1 MKTSIEKEYLDKGY
15 IIRPIK
21 HIDKLNFIRELICK
35 IISNKI
41 NVKFTN
47 SMLDTFHHHIDNK
60 DLNNIRI
67 EIFKELNKEKLF
79 KKYYYEIFEDF
90 LDKLVG
96 NEIVMQKNINLSI
109 QIPKDKSSVLPMHAD
124 VWDGNSAFETV
135 CWLPLVNVFKSK
147 AMFILP
153 NKKNI
158 KYQNQMMK
166 SKNLNSFFNK
176 IKKDLIWVKVNYG
189 ELLMFNQNL
198 IHGNIVNSTKETRFS
213 FNCRFKSFFSPYG
226 DKTFGSFFEPVK
238 LKPVTRFGLNYKL
251 PKI

>member
-47 SMLDTFHHHIDNK
+47 SMLDAFHHHIDNK

-135 CWLPLVNVFKSK
+135 CCSL
-147 AMFILP
+147 
-153 NKKNI
+153 
-158 KYQNQMMK
+158 
-166 SKNLNSFFNK
+166 
-176 IKKDLIWVKVNYG
+176 
-189 ELLMFNQNL
+189 
-198 IHGNIVNSTKETRFS
+198 
-213 FNCRFKSFFSPYG
+213 
-226 DKTFGSFFEPVK
+226 
-238 LKPVTRFGLNYKL
+238 
-251 PKI
+251 